1 MVERCPCCGWKFN
14 REEGHMLGGVAI
26 NLVATE
32 FVFLVVLVVAL
43 ILTVPDTPV
52 LPLEIVGLTL
62 NLVFPILFHPFSKTI
77 WAAIDLVMRPL
88 EPAEEADAA
97 LARLDQSRGSA
108 RS

>member
-1 MVERCPCCGWKFN
+1 
-14 REEGHMLGGVAI
+14 MLGGVAI